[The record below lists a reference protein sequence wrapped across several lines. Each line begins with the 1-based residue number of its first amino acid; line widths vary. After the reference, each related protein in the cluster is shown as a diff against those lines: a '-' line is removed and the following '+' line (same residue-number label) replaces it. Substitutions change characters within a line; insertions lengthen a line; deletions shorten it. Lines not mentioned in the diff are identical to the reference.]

1 MVIVMAEI
9 KGKVTEGVGGKYSVC
24 TLDGDTA
31 FEKCNARGSFRHNKM
46 KLLPGDDVILEE
58 NGGEYVI
65 TEILPRKNSLIRP
78 PMSNLDV
85 LFITV
90 SSSSPTPDTVYADK
104 LTAIALHNKIK
115 PVVVVTKSELDSE
128 RSQELREIY
137 TSVGFDT
144 FTVCSVKNEGV
155 DDLRGYFDALSIGTL
170 CAFAGPSGVGKS
182 TLLNAMF
189 PDFECEVGEIST
201 KIERGKNTTRKIK
214 LYPRNGV
221 FIADTPGFSML
232 DLERFDFFTKDD
244 LPYLFPEYS
253 DYLFGCKY
261 KKCSH
266 TKEDGCRIISSV
278 EDGTLSRSRHNSYVA
293 IYNVLKERKE
303 WEHKTDI

>member
-1 MVIVMAEI
+1 MTAI

-24 TLDGDTA
+24 PVEGGTEL
-31 FEKCNARGSFRHNKM
+31 EKCSARGSFRHNKI
-46 KLLPGDDVILEE
+46 KLLPGDDVTVEE
-58 NGGEYVI
+58 SGGEYVI
-65 TEILPRKNSLIRP
+65 TEIFPRKNSLIRP

-90 SSSSPTPDTVYADK
+90 SSSSPAPDTVYTDK

-115 PVVVVTKSELDSE
+115 PVIVITKSELDPNKAE
-128 RSQELREIY
+128 ELYRTY
-137 TSVGFDT
+137 LSVGFDVFKT
-144 FTVCSVKNEGV
+144 CSIKDEGV
-155 DDLRGYFDALSIGTL
+155 DSVRKYFDTLPKGSL
-170 CAFAGPSGVGKS
+170 CAFSGPSGVGKS

-189 PDFECEVGEIST
+189 PDFKCEVGQISVR
-201 KIERGKNTTRKIK
+201 IERGKNTTRKIR
-214 LYPRNGV
+214 LYPVQNGI
-221 FIADTPGFSML
+221 FIADTPGFSMI

-266 TKEDGCRIISSV
+266 TKEDGCEIIRSVREGKLSS
-278 EDGTLSRSRHNSYVA
+278 SRHDSYVA

-303 WEHKTDI
+303 WEHKNDI